1 MVIYDLGPV
10 TTTSSSDGSLMS
22 FHLNAVTLH
31 YSHTDPINTR
41 GANTLIFTDKKTGVR
56 YVASVNIRAEFSDE
70 YSNSFFL
77 GDKVKQLEHDLNK
90 KIGDDMNDR

>member
-1 MVIYDLGPV
+1 MVIYDFGPV
-10 TTTSSSDGSLMS
+10 TTTSSSSGNMMT
-22 FHLNAVTLH
+22 FHLNAVRL
-31 YSHTDPINTR
+31 YYENSGSENTR
-41 GANTLIFTDKKTGVR
+41 GSNTLIFTDKKTGVR

-77 GDKVKQLEHDLNK
+77 GDKVKELEHNLNK

>member
-10 TTTSSSDGSLMS
+10 TTKTSSDGDLIS
-22 FHLNAVTLH
+22 FHLNAVRL
-31 YSHTDPINTR
+31 YYVNSAAENSR
-41 GANTLIFTDKKTGVR
+41 GSNTLIFTDKKTGVQ